1 MSTAELKE
9 RILKDL
15 HIREDQYLNYAYEAG
30 HAYLEARRESFYKGF
45 PRQHAKVDRFIRRLC
60 VSRMWWE
67 WWMQEWQAVDSRF
80 MRVTPRSLGIYLGM
94 QKKAS
99 EYRVPPIDIIEQII
113 ETAHELE
120 TVTVNVP
127 TDRIAAEAKTPLN
140 EVA

>member
-1 MSTAELKE
+1 MHTAELKD

-30 HAYLEARRESFYKGF
+30 HAYLEMRRESFYKGF
-45 PRQHAKVDRFIRRLC
+45 PGQHNKVDRFIRRLL
-60 VSRMWWE
+60 VSRLWWE

-80 MRVTPRSLGIYLGM
+80 LRVTPRSLGLYLGM
-94 QKKAS
+94 QLSATAH
-99 EYRVPPIDIIEQII
+99 RVPPIDIVEQII

-120 TVTVNVP
+120 TMTAHVRTN
-127 TDRIAAEAKTPLN
+127 RIANEIKTHLN